1 MGRNATPKI
10 GEWRD
15 GQLYEVK
22 ERNGMTVATR
32 TTVRYEAGVR
42 YEDEEI
48 LCCFYNDSFAE
59 AVLSSYQSGFDHG
72 KRAGIAEA
80 QTDFRRAIGIA

>member
-15 GQLYEVK
+15 GARYDVT

-32 TTVRYEAGVR
+32 TTVRMEAGIRV
-42 YEDEEI
+42 EHEEI

-59 AVLSSYQSGFDHG
+59 AVFASFNSGFNRG
-72 KRAGIAEA
+72 KVAGIAEA
-80 QTDFRRAIGIA
+80 QATFRQAMGLN

>member
-22 ERNGMTVATR
+22 ERNGMTIATR
-32 TTVRYEAGVR
+32 TTARYVAGVR
-42 YEDEEI
+42 HEDEEI

-59 AVLSSYQSGFDHG
+59 AVFSSFQSGFDKG
-72 KRAGIAEA
+72 KKAGIAEA
-80 QTDFRRAIGIA
+80 QKEFRRAIGVA